1 MVAVTVVDSNVW
13 IFLNLD
19 VAPEHVAAVEQIE
32 RHRAGELQLNVIIVS
47 EVLHKLQMLINPD
60 SARLRVNKML
70 TSDSVVYEPLSRQV
84 IDRAIVL
91 TRKARIRINDALI
104 AAHALESRQ
113 AVLTDDIKDF
123 RRVPGLEVI
132 PLRRNDRA

>member
-1 MVAVTVVDSNVW
+1 VVAVTVVDSNVW

-19 VAPEHVAAVEQIE
+19 MAPEHVAAVEQIE
-32 RHRAGELQLNVIIVS
+32 RHRAGELLLNVIIVS
-47 EVLHKLQMLINPD
+47 EVLHKLQTLINPD

-70 TSDSVVYEPLSRQV
+70 TSDFVVYEPLSRQAV
-84 IDRAIVL
+84 DRAIVL

-104 AAHALESRQ
+104 AAHALESHQ
-113 AVLTDDIKDF
+113 AVLTDDVRDF

-132 PLRRNDRA
+132 PLRRNGRT